1 MVDRHVLNGVSDVD
15 F

>member
-1 MVDRHVLNGVSDVD
+1 MDRQVLNGVSDID